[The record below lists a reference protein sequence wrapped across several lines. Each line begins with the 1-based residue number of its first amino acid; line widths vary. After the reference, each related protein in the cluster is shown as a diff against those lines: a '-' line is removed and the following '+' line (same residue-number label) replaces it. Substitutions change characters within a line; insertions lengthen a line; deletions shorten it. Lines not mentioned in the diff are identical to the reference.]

1 MKKIKQISQAIS
13 NNMTHNTYLQYVR
26 TSLTRL
32 TTVMI
37 MTMTVLAQSLIAE
50 AQAAEPEITRDV
62 RALEQHGAYLAG
74 LDHRIKAEESL
85 VHKILANAVNDNVN
99 LVQAAN
105 DISDVLR
112 YTLVIKDE
120 DYSRQVP
127 EAMEK
132 NEQVRLQKW
141 LNAEAELPVN
151 FIMKITP

>member
-62 RALEQHGAYLAG
+62 RASCI
-74 LDHRIKAEESL
+74 RSL
-85 VHKILANAVNDNVN
+85 PM
-99 LVQAAN
+99 Q
-105 DISDVLR
+105 
-112 YTLVIKDE
+112 
-120 DYSRQVP
+120 
-127 EAMEK
+127 
-132 NEQVRLQKW
+132 
-141 LNAEAELPVN
+141 
-151 FIMKITP
+151 